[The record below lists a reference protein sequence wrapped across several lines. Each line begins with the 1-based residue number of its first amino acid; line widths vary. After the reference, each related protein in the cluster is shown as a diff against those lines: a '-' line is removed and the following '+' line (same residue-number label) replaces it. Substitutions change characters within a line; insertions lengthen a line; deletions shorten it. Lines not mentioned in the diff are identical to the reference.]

1 MNIRRWLYVT
11 QALAMFAGAGLW
23 LFGATSRSCSE
34 CKKVSLK
41 RDLLPVLNESCLP
54 CHYDKKQ
61 APGLDLSDPVA
72 YANLVNQKSRLDPH
86 LILVKPSSPSESFLV
101 DKLSPKP
108 KFGEH
113 MPPYGRPLTTQERT
127 LLIEWIVQGAPNN

>member
-1 MNIRRWLYVT
+1 MHIRRCLYAV
-11 QALAMFAGAGLW
+11 QGLALLTGGGLW
-23 LFGATSRSCSE
+23 LSGATSHSCSE

-113 MPPYGRPLTTQERT
+113 MPPYGRPLTPQERT
-127 LLIEWIVQGAPNN
+127 LLIEWIAQGAPNN